1 VEILLLG
8 LGLALA
14 AVYAMGI
21 GANDT
26 ANSIAGPVGGGV
38 LKYRSAL
45 LVFSISVLLGAI
57 LQGHMVMKTLG
68 KGVVSNLD
76 IYGAVSASLA
86 ALIWVYIASYL
97 GLPVST
103 SQSATGGVI
112 GVGLAMIILGQNTKL
127 NLDVVSKIIISWTI
141 SPLLAIALTAILYIV
156 LERVFSRVKIGERG
170 IRGLAILASAWDGYA
185 FGANDVANATGVYY
199 AIVGSTT
206 FFSSL
211 DSRFLLTLY
220 GALFIILG
228 GVLLGRR
235 VVETMAYKITKLDPI
250 GSLSSSIISAS
261 STWIFTTIPYM
272 LFGYGMP
279 ISTTYISVGTIIGA
293 GIGRHRSIRQA
304 LNLKLVLG
312 IILSWFLTLPTSATL
327 SMGFYYLFTKVFLGM

>member
-1 VEILLLG
+1 MEILLLG

-68 KGVVSNLD
+68 KGVVSNLN

-103 SQSATGGVI
+103 SQSATSGVI

>member
-68 KGVVSNLD
+68 KGVVSNLN

>member
-1 VEILLLG
+1 
-8 LGLALA
+8 
-14 AVYAMGI
+14 
-21 GANDT
+21 
-26 ANSIAGPVGGGV
+26 
-38 LKYRSAL
+38 
-45 LVFSISVLLGAI
+45 
-57 LQGHMVMKTLG
+57 MVMKTLG
-68 KGVVSNLD
+68 KGVVSNLN

>member
-1 VEILLLG
+1 MEILLLG

-68 KGVVSNLD
+68 KGVVSNLN

-211 DSRFLLTLY
+211 DSMFLLTLY

>member
-1 VEILLLG
+1 MEILLLG

-68 KGVVSNLD
+68 KGVVSNLN